1 MKKFAD
7 EFGVN
12 AYVTGPSS
20 ADAAEQVNI
29 IEDLINSGVDAIC
42 VVLNDATV
50 LESVLQSAQDKGIT
64 VVTTESPDQAGA
76 DWDVEMIINDM
87 FAELVAEEAAKNCGG
102 SGQYALYVGSLTV
115 PLHNA
120 WADHV
125 EEYLADKY
133 PDMSLARTESH
144 VEKMRPS
151 PARRRW
157 TF

>member
-42 VVLNDATV
+42 VVPNDATV

-76 DWDVEMIINDM
+76 GLGRRDDHQRYVRGTG
-87 FAELVAEEAAKNCGG
+87 CRG
-102 SGQYALYVGSLTV
+102 SS
-115 PLHNA
+115 
-120 WADHV
+120 
-125 EEYLADKY
+125 
-133 PDMSLARTESH
+133 
-144 VEKMRPS
+144 
-151 PARRRW
+151 
-157 TF
+157 